1 MKLSVKKEA
10 AHGRVK
16 AFAFTLIEL
25 LVVIAIIAILAAM
38 LLPALQQAR
47 ENAQKMDC
55 LANQKQLGVYMNMY
69 ADAFNGYVLTQS
81 TNYAKAG
88 NWANETSSARIQ
100 ISNGYPFL
108 FAHLGWYRGNISSAR
123 IKRSPFVCPSSI
135 AKSAMLNRGTMMT
148 HNDAIYNAYIYG
160 VNIRWNFRSTK
171 DFSVKGMWKQS
182 EVKNASQTIYFGDSY
197 HKDDKV
203 MNSMFY
209 PTAGQNG
216 VAGGPWHNG
225 FANITFA
232 DGHTQSIKM
241 ANRETNGFYYTSP
254 YNVADSTYWVPNK

>member
-1 MKLSVKKEA
+1 MIDRKIETA

-16 AFAFTLIEL
+16 QCCFTLIEL

-38 LLPALQQAR
+38 LMPALQQAR
-47 ENAQKMDC
+47 ESAMKANC
-55 LANQKQLGVYMNMY
+55 VANQKQLGTFMNMY
-69 ADAFNGYVLTQS
+69 ADAFKGYVLTQS
-81 TNYAKAG
+81 TNYAGAG
-88 NWANETSSARIQ
+88 NWANETSSTRIQ
-100 ISNGYPFL
+100 ISNGYPYL
-108 FAHLGWYRGNISSAR
+108 FAHLGWYRKDIDKTRVKSS
-123 IKRSPFVCPSSI
+123 PYVCPSFLLKYYKGHS
-135 AKSAMLNRGTMMT
+135 N
-148 HNDAIYNAYIYG
+148 AIYNAYIYG

-197 HKDDKV
+197 HKNNKV
-203 MNSMFY
+203 MTSMFY

-241 ANRETNGFYYTSP
+241 ANWETNGFYYTSP
-254 YNVADSTYWVPNK
+254 YDVADSTYWVPNK